1 MKRSEVGQREQRQ
14 HEQNGSRVAAEG
26 GPGQQDRQGDARADD
41 PPTGQSQRQAG
52 HGDRRG
58 GEQHDLHQSPGS
70 HARDQ
75 RDRNG
80 HLQAEGEHVGMGER
94 GLGAVGGDDT
104 AGHQLLVTRGGQR
117 DQTDDAAGEA
127 HRAKHP
133 LELLRC
139 SRRDERRDG
148 QKGRPHQHDA
158 HDHEGVLREGEAEEA
173 YQEQR
178 QEPAEGRAGSDR
190 P

>member
-1 MKRSEVGQREQRQ
+1 VKRSEVGQREQRQ
-14 HEQNGSRVAAEG
+14 HQQDGSRVAAEG
-26 GPGQQDRQGDARADD
+26 RPGQQDGQGDTRADD
-41 PPTGQSQRQAG
+41 PPAGESQRQAG

-58 GEQHDLHQSPGS
+58 GKQHDLHQSPGS

-94 GLGAVGGDDT
+94 GLGAVGGDDA
-104 AGHQLLVTRGGQR
+104 AGHQLLVARGGQR

-148 QKGRPHQHDA
+148 QKGGPHQHDA
-158 HDHEGVLREGEAEEA
+158 NDHEGVLREGEAKEA
-173 YQEQR
+173 DQEQR
-178 QEPAEGRAGSDR
+178 EEPAKDRAGSDR